1 MHKYIDWF
9 LFANAM
15 QWRINFL
22 FTNKYCF
29 PVWYRSIINRECC
42 NRDLIFSSSVQAFE
56 SKVGIRGID
65 PDNISHVPVV
75 MAPFIMVFPF
85 PDMDLVSKELAIC
98 IFRFKRIPCYFDTV
112 MIQEFNV
119 HIFRCSRWS
128 WKVGEKDHFY
138 QSSALNSQRWIHLT
152 SLSLCTC
159 VKQCWPYNDNNNS
172 TLFKGATP
180 RTTRLVEHVHERKYI
195 TKITIM
201 SRIIKTT
208 ATFYQINSMYRHK

>member
-15 QWRINFL
+15 QWIINFL

-56 SKVGIRGID
+56 SEVGIRGID

-75 MAPFIMVFPF
+75 MAPFIMVFPY
-85 PDMDLVSKELAIC
+85 PDMDLVSKKLAIC
-98 IFRFKRIPCYFDTV
+98 ILCFKRIPCYFDTV

-128 WKVGEKDHFY
+128 WKVKKIIFIKVLH
-138 QSSALNSQRWIHLT
+138 ILT

-159 VKQCWPYNDNNNS
+159 VKQCWPYNDNNNG
-172 TLFKGATP
+172 TLFKGATS
-180 RTTRLVEHVHERKYI
+180 RTTRLVEHVRECKYI

-201 SRIIKTT
+201 SRIIKT
-208 ATFYQINSMYRHK
+208 AKV